1 MKYKLLGKSGLRVSE
16 ICLGT
21 MTFGEEWG
29 WGANQEESRKI
40 FNAYLAQGGNFIDTA
55 NRYTEGTS
63 ERFLGE
69 FIKESGKRD
78 ELVIATKYSL
88 VTHERSL
95 NLAGNHR
102 KNMMQ
107 SVDGSLKR
115 LQLDCIDILYLHAW
129 DFTTYSDE
137 ILRSMQDL
145 IQQGK
150 VCYIGISDAP
160 AWIVSRSNTIAE
172 LRGWNQFV
180 ALQIEYSL
188 IQRTVERDLIP
199 MANAFDM
206 GIVAWAPIAGGALT
220 GKYLNQNDEAKRLKE
235 GSVRLN
241 ERSRKIAEEVVKIAL
256 ELNCAPAQVAIKWVM
271 LQHQQILPIVGARNA
286 DQLLHNLQAAQIQ
299 LHADQVNRLNE
310 VSKIELGFPHEFLKG
325 DGVQDILFGGRLGE
339 LEIHHRGY

>member
-16 ICLGT
+16 LCLGT

-29 WGANQEESRKI
+29 WGANMEESRNM
-40 FNAYLAQGGNFIDTA
+40 FNAFIAAGGNFIDTA

-63 ERFLGE
+63 ERFLGD

-88 VTHERSL
+88 VTHERNL

-107 SVDGSLKR
+107 TVEGSLKR
-115 LQLDCIDILYLHAW
+115 LQLDTIDILYLHAW
-129 DFTTYSDE
+129 DFTTYSEE
-137 ILRSMQDL
+137 ILRAMQDL

-150 VCYIGISDAP
+150 ICYIGISDAP

-172 LRGWNQFV
+172 LRGWNSFI

-188 IQRTVERDLIP
+188 IQRSVERDLIP

-206 GIVAWAPIAGGALT
+206 GIIAWAPIAGGALT
-220 GKYLNQNDEAKRLKE
+220 GKYLTQDEHPKRLKE
-235 GSVRLN
+235 GSTRLN
-241 ERSRKIAEEVVKIAL
+241 ERSRKIAEEVVKVAG
-256 ELNCAPAQVAIKWVM
+256 ELNCSPAQVAIKWVM
-271 LQHQQILPIVGARNA
+271 MQHQQIIPIVGARNA
-286 DQLLHNLQAAQIQ
+286 GQLNNNLQSAQIQ
-299 LHADQVNRLNE
+299 IHPEQLNRLHE

-339 LEIHHRGY
+339 LEIHHRGF